1 MQKKLRA
8 HWKVFVGCMLTLFGN
23 ALVSVEFQGAKK
35 MPRLTVSL
43 DDTRFVHPSLKQCFY
58 DKLVAARCPAESL
71 HFYKVTELGGLNVA
85 KR

>member
-1 MQKKLRA
+1 
-8 HWKVFVGCMLTLFGN
+8 
-23 ALVSVEFQGAKK
+23 